1 MAFSAAE
8 IAAIR
13 AALRTM
19 PVERHRY
26 HVYPYRTRWFVVEN
40 SDPSNRQMTRTR
52 EAAVQKARELAMESK
67 GEVVIH
73 RKDGRVQERFS
84 FRDSAK

>member
-13 AALRTM
+13 AELRTM
-19 PVERHRY
+19 PVKQHRY

-40 SDPSNRQMTRTR
+40 SDPKSRQVTRTR
-52 EAAVQKARELAMESK
+52 EAAVQRARDLAMKSK
-67 GEVVIH
+67 GEVVVH
-73 RKDGRVQERFS
+73 RRDGHIQERFS
-84 FRDSAK
+84 FRDSAS